1 MATRKQPTH
10 SVTHRNGR
18 VVNIYIAPELAEKL
32 LSQDAKERTGAR
44 SSVCIRFRKAYQQKF
59 AGASL
64 SRVEWEDIVVR
75 GLKVTTMSNAVQPGA
90 TAQQPSSREKQCCPD
105 DNCVVCDQGNHGW
118 CRKGCT
124 L

>member
-18 VVNIYIAPELAEKL
+18 VVNIYIAPTLAQQL
-32 LSQDAKERTGAR
+32 LSRDAQARTDAR
-44 SSVCIRFRKAYQQKF
+44 SSICIRFRKAYAQKF
-59 AGASL
+59 SGDTL
-64 SRVEWEDIVVR
+64 PRVEWEDIVVR
-75 GLKVTTMSNAVQPGA
+75 KLTAPTTSNAVQPGA
-90 TAQQPSSREKQCCPD
+90 TAQQPQPQEKRCCPD
-105 DNCVVCDQGNHGW
+105 DDCVVCDQGNHGW